1 MLWEGILSRENNK
14 FCVKLGSVV
23 LVYMLVISSFLGLIL
38 FENNNSTVEASTYY
52 VGGTGP
58 GNHSTIQSAIDAAG
72 FGDTVYVYNGKYDES
87 LIVNKTINLIGE
99 DRNKTIIN
107 GTSTGDVVYIN
118 VSGVVI
124 SGFTIN
130 NSGIYHWDAGIEIF
144 NAGNCSIENNNIS
157 LNGHYGILLNRSSYC
172 SIENNNIS
180 SNNDSGIY
188 IIQGSNNTLANN
200 ELDSNNIYLSYS
212 SYNTIISNDV
222 IGPANVTFNGT
233 SNYTPNKDPLHG
245 IMIYWNSNHNY
256 IFNNNIKGWSGDGIR
271 LEYAMVNNISKNN
284 IENNSRRYSYY
295 NGLELF
301 YSNQN
306 TIFGNIIKGNGYYG
320 FNSFNSINNL
330 IIFNKISNHTY
341 SIYLG
346 YWDSGNVIYLNE
358 FMDNVI
364 SAWDT
369 SGYNSWNSTI
379 PLSYIYNNAKFTS
392 QLGNYWDDYNG
403 TDPDGDGIGN
413 TPYNI
418 STNKDY
424 YPLVDSIDNYT
435 LIPSTTHAVLTETCS
450 NSTNVTVSLL
460 IQNAT
465 LNAIVS
471 GTFNGTLNF
480 TNLEIVLINSSYFA
494 GKGFFKANWTGVIEG
509 NPYSGTWRG
518 MLFKKSG
525 ERKFYLKGTVF
536 GGLTGITDGYFI
548 ESVNGSGNYDLYN
561 STWTISYIGHDLVF
575 ALLTINGTVNYQKSI
590 NTFSEIY
597 ILQSLFQ
604 GDATGYYNGSL
615 SVVLTHIR
623 INNKSSRHH
632 GLGFSIMTYVSTHGT
647 GCGWTYDVTLS
658 PGIVK
663 LTGFFT
669 KPLWGLVFGILNE
682 TGAKRTLTL
691 TILRIDLGTPPKPI
705 LDIKLW
711 GTSRV
716 SPGQTINI
724 LLEYRNSGL
733 KAATNTEIVM
743 SLPVNVTYISNL
755 GGGSYNSTSH
765 EVTWRQN
772 ISAKSRTTVSTKC
785 KVKWGLPW
793 GTILLFSGHIIDFV
807 QNQTLVSDSFT
818 IRVTPARDP
827 NVKYGPDGN
836 VTPGEKLNYTI
847 EYENIGSGIAYGV
860 YFTDEL
866 DENLNDS
873 TLEIGPVISTDNGSI
888 LAPTGF
894 YNPTMRIII
903 WFVGEVTPGSGG
915 YANISINVEPD
926 APHGTMILNYGTV
939 YFPSVP
945 ETTPT
950 NGIVS
955 VVKINQGPVA
965 NAGTD
970 MIVLTLQNIIFN
982 ASGSYDPDGMLVN
995 YTWNFGDGEIG
1006 YGKFTSHK
1014 YLNDGKYVVNLTVK
1028 DDWGIM
1034 AYHEITVT
1042 VLNRAPEA
1050 KLTADFTVVK
1060 TNSDVTFDATTSL
1073 DLDGII
1079 SEYYFDFGDGT
1090 NSGWIQTSTVSHKYS
1105 DGTKIYTAKL
1115 TVKDDDGEPNTNTA
1129 EVKITVNNRV
1139 PVPVLSADLLNAF
1152 TYEDILFSAE
1162 LSTDSDGTIS
1172 SYFFDFGDGTYSD
1185 WITTSSV
1192 SHQYTDGTTKYTV
1205 SLTVKD
1211 NDGALS
1217 VDVSSVEIQIN
1228 NRKPVLSLI
1237 VEQYDNYVLKEIT
1250 FDASGSY
1257 DLDGELEYYFDF
1269 GDGANSSWITN
1280 PVITHVY
1287 TAGPQNYFILL
1298 LVMDDDGV
1306 FNETGITIRV
1316 KNRHPQADAGY
1327 DQNVVVNQIV
1337 NFNGDK
1343 SLDPD
1348 GGTLSYNW
1356 VFGDSTSSGWLD
1368 IAKVTHTY
1376 TEAGEYT
1383 VTLTVSD
1390 GSLTGSDT
1398 CIVKVSE
1405 IEEAKP
1411 IIKST
1416 FPTVVDLDEDFGEWL
1431 ITLTEHES
1439 HENPGYTGD
1448 DLKWYVT
1455 GNSGTIFEISGDNST
1470 GETADT
1476 IVFTSVIDQNGEE
1489 DLTYHLTGPAGLEAT
1504 INQKVIVHP
1513 INDPPSISELPEFTL
1528 QVGEVK
1534 ALELEQYLSDV
1545 DSEISKLTLEADD
1558 PVNVNVAGRTLS
1570 LEFDTKGDFT
1580 ITITVTDGSGGKG
1593 TSLLLV
1599 HVLKPDT
1606 IDSDGD
1612 GLPDAW
1618 EELYGLDPT
1627 DFSDAQLD
1635 NDNDLLTNLQ
1645 EFEMGTDPTKYDTD
1659 LDGIDDGSD
1668 PAPLDPTQPTVST
1681 GDDKSS
1687 ENIYLIVSIII
1698 FIIILLIGIL
1708 TSIVIKNRNKRIKKP
1723 FDSDELI
1730 RELRD
1735 EIIEGDRTPET
1746 ETSDTELKT
1755 ILKKNYENGD
1765 ISEETYDII
1774 EQENLIEDLKVN
1786 DKHLSE
1792 KENK

>member
-1 MLWEGILSRENNK
+1 MLWDGILSRENNK
-14 FCVKLGSVV
+14 LCVKLGSVV
-23 LVYMLVISSFLGLIL
+23 LVYMLVISGFLGLIL
-38 FENNNSTVEASTYY
+38 FENDNSIVEASTYF

-58 GNHSTIQSAIDAAG
+58 GNHTTIQLAINAAG
-72 FGDTVYVYNGKYDES
+72 FGDTVYVYKGQYNEG
-87 LIVNKTINLIGE
+87 LILNKTINLIGE
-99 DRNKTIIN
+99 DRNNTIIN
-107 GTSTGDVVYIN
+107 GSGIGDVVYIN
-118 VSGVVI
+118 ASDVVI
-124 SGFTIN
+124 TGFTIN
-130 NSGIYHWDAGIEIF
+130 NSGLAHWDAGIEVF

-157 LNGHYGILLNRSSYC
+157 SNGRYGILFNRSSHC
-172 SIENNNIS
+172 SIKNNKIS

-188 IIQGSNNTLANN
+188 LHQSSNNNITNN
-200 ELDSNNIYLSYS
+200 ELDGNNIYLSYS
-212 SYNTIISNDV
+212 SNNTITSND
-222 IGPANVTFNGT
+222 IFGPANVTYNGT
-233 SNYTPNKDPLHG
+233 SNYTPNKGPSHG
-245 IMIYWNSNHNY
+245 INIYYSSNYNY
-256 IFNNNIKGWSGDGIR
+256 IFNNNIKGWGGDGIR
-271 LEYAMVNNISKNN
+271 LEFAMNNNISKNN
-284 IENNSRRYSYY
+284 IDNNSRWHSYY
-295 NGLELF
+295 CGIEIY

-306 TIFGNIIKGNGYYG
+306 TIFGNIITSNGYYG
-320 FNSFNSINNL
+320 FYSFNSNNNL

-346 YWDSGNVIYLNE
+346 YWGTGNVIYLNE
-358 FMDNVI
+358 FMDNAN

-379 PLSYIYNNAKFTS
+379 PLSYIYNNAKFTN

-424 YPLVDSIDNYT
+424 YPLVDSINNYT

-465 LNAIVS
+465 LNATVS

-480 TNLEIVLINSSYFA
+480 TDLEIVLINSSYFA
-494 GKGFFKANWTGVIEG
+494 GKGFFKANWTGIIEG

-575 ALLTINGTVNYQKSI
+575 ALLTINGTVNYQKSV

-623 INNKSSRHH
+623 INNKTNRYH
-632 GLGFSIMTYVSTHGT
+632 GLGFSIMTYVSTYGT

-705 LDIKLW
+705 LDIMLW
-711 GTSRV
+711 GPSRV

-724 LLEYRNSGL
+724 VIEYRNSGL
-733 KAATNTEIVM
+733 KAATNTEIIM

-755 GGGSYNSTSH
+755 GGGSYNPTSH

-772 ISAKSRTTVSTKC
+772 ISAKSRTTVNTKC

-793 GTILLFSGHIIDFV
+793 GTILLFSGHIKDYIQD
-807 QNQTLVSDSFT
+807 QTLASASFT
-818 IRVTPARDP
+818 SRVTPAVDP

-866 DENLNDS
+866 DENLNVS

-894 YNPTMRIII
+894 YNPAMRIIT
-903 WFVGEVTPGSGG
+903 WFVGEVGPGSGG
-915 YANISINVEPD
+915 YANISINVDSD
-926 APHGTMILNYGTV
+926 ASHGTMILNYGTV

-945 ETTPT
+945 EITPT

-965 NAGTD
+965 NAGSD

-1006 YGKFTSHK
+1006 YGKFTSHT
-1014 YLNDGKYVVNLTVK
+1014 YLDDGKYVVNLTVK

-1034 AYHEITVT
+1034 AYHEIIVT
-1042 VLNRAPEA
+1042 ALNRAPEA

-1060 TNSDVTFDATTSL
+1060 TNSDVTFDANTSL
-1073 DLDGII
+1073 DLDGTI

-1090 NSGWIQTSTVSHKYS
+1090 NSGWVQTPIVSHKYS
-1105 DGTKIYTAKL
+1105 DGTKTYTAKL
-1115 TVKDDDGEPNTNTA
+1115 SVKDDDGALNTNTA

-1139 PVPVLSADLLNAF
+1139 PVPVLSADPLNAF
-1152 TYEDILFSAE
+1152 TYDDILFSAE

-1172 SYFFDFGDGTYSD
+1172 SYFFDFGDGT
-1185 WITTSSV
+1185 
-1192 SHQYTDGTTKYTV
+1192 
-1205 SLTVKD
+1205 
-1211 NDGALS
+1211 
-1217 VDVSSVEIQIN
+1217 
-1228 NRKPVLSLI
+1228 
-1237 VEQYDNYVLKEIT
+1237 
-1250 FDASGSY
+1250 
-1257 DLDGELEYYFDF
+1257 
-1269 GDGANSSWITN
+1269 NSSWITS
-1280 PVITHVY
+1280 PVVTHVY
-1287 TAGPQNYFILL
+1287 TAGPRNYFILL
-1298 LVMDDDGV
+1298 LIMDDDGE
-1306 FNETGITIRV
+1306 FNETGITISV

-1327 DQNVVVNQIV
+1327 DQNVVLNQVV

-1343 SLDPD
+1343 SYDPE

-1356 VFGDSTSSGWLD
+1356 AFGDGTSSGWLD
-1368 IAKVTHTY
+1368 SAKATHIY
-1376 TEAGEYT
+1376 TDAGEYT

-1416 FPTVVDLDEDFGEWL
+1416 FPTVIDLDEDFGEYVL
-1431 ITLTEHES
+1431 VLTDYELHD
-1439 HENPGYTGD
+1439 NPDYSYND
-1448 DLKWYVT
+1448 ALRWYVT
-1455 GNSGTIFEISGDNST
+1455 GNSGTIFEIFGDNSS

-1476 IVFTSVIDQNGEE
+1476 FVFTSIIHQNGEE
-1489 DLTYHLTGPAGLEAT
+1489 DLTYHLTGPTGLEAT
-1504 INQKVIVHP
+1504 IDQKVIVHP
-1513 INDPPSISELPEFTL
+1513 INDLPSISELPELTL

-1534 ALELEQYLSDV
+1534 TIDLEQYLSDV
-1545 DSEISKLTLEADD
+1545 DSEISDLTLETDD
-1558 PVNVNVAGRTLS
+1558 LVNVNVAGRTLN
-1570 LEFDTKGDFT
+1570 LEFDAQGDYT
-1580 ITITVTDGSGGKG
+1580 ITITVTDASGGKG
-1593 TSLLLV
+1593 TTKLLV
-1599 HVLKPDT
+1599 HVIRPDT

-1612 GLPDAW
+1612 SLPDAW

-1627 DFSDAQLD
+1627 DFADAQLD
-1635 NDNDLLTNLQ
+1635 NDDDLLTNLQ
-1645 EFEMGTDPTKYDTD
+1645 EYEMGTDPTKYDTD

-1668 PAPLDPTQPTVST
+1668 PAPLDPTQPAISSV
-1681 GDDKSS
+1681 DDKSS
-1687 ENIYLIVSIII
+1687 ENIYLIISIII

-1746 ETSDTELKT
+1746 EPSDTELKT
-1755 ILKKNYENGD
+1755 ILEKNYQNGN
-1765 ISEETYDII
+1765 ISEETYNII
-1774 EQENLIEDLKVN
+1774 EQENLIQDLKVN
-1786 DKHLSE
+1786 DKNLSG